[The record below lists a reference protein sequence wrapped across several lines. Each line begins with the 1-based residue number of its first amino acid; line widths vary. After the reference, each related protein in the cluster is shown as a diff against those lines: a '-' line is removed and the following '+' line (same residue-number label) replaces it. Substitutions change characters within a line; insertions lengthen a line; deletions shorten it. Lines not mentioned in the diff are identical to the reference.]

1 MISINLELNVAQ
13 DAIIMHL
20 PNGDEHICTEDTCD
34 CHAFQYGRLCRHRQ
48 FIFAMGGFDELKE
61 VILKER
67 RAVQRRKD
75 RDALATNTNPN

>member
-1 MISINLELNVAQ
+1 MIFTLELSGNQ
-13 DAIIMHL
+13 KDILLSM
-20 PNGDEHICTEDTCD
+20 PNGDVHVCTEDTCD
-34 CHAFQYGRLCRHRQ
+34 CAAYTYGRLCRHRQ
-48 FIFAMGGFDELKE
+48 FILAMGGFDELKE